1 MLWGPLDELENRVK
15 DPVTVD
21 RQLHVAQQEAKLLQL
36 ALEVRA
42 DNKLQPPALLGRWP
56 GFSEAQNA
64 VLAEIVMPNF

>member
-1 MLWGPLDELENRVK
+1 MLWGPLDELENIVK

-56 GFSEAQNA
+56 GFSEARNA
-64 VLAEIVMPNF
+64 VLSDILMPNF

>member
-1 MLWGPLDELENRVK
+1 MLWGPLDELDNIVK
-15 DPVTVD
+15 DRVTVD

-42 DNKLQPPALLGRWP
+42 DNKLPPPLLGRWP
-56 GFSEAQNA
+56 GFSEARNT